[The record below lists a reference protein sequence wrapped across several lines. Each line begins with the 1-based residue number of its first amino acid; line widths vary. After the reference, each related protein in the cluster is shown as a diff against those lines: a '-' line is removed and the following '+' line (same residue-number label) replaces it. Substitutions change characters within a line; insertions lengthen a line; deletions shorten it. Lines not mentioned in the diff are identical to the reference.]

1 MGGWLVPLMPPQVI
15 LNQIDK
21 TLVMAAT
28 SQASAERI
36 STLQDAFCGML
47 STAITKLLSQEDSK
61 GALLPL
67 ADKASTRSTS
77 PHCGCLPVTAKLSAA
92 CSIDAPARHAIG
104 ITHTRSCDPGRNAC
118 VPWELWQQ

>member
-1 MGGWLVPLMPPQVI
+1 MVCLSLSIAFLFLSHVAQVI

-67 ADKASTRSTS
+67 ADKVRYA
-77 PHCGCLPVTAKLSAA
+77 CGDALCMNAVTAWHCIGMHKL
-92 CSIDAPARHAIG
+92 
-104 ITHTRSCDPGRNAC
+104 
-118 VPWELWQQ
+118 

>member
-1 MGGWLVPLMPPQVI
+1 MQSIICFSILVKSDTPDKQMNLGLGLSVDEHCIPVPFLAQVI

-67 ADKASTRSTS
+67 ADKVRYA
-77 PHCGCLPVTAKLSAA
+77 CGDALCMNAVTA
-92 CSIDAPARHAIG
+92 
-104 ITHTRSCDPGRNAC
+104 
-118 VPWELWQQ
+118 

>member
-1 MGGWLVPLMPPQVI
+1 MPLLPPQVI

-67 ADKASTRSTS
+67 ADKVGARS
-77 PHCGCLPVTAKLSAA
+77 PLPSLPSLLLLSASDDQA
-92 CSIDAPARHAIG
+92 GGGLQHGRTLLHATSTIHARV
-104 ITHTRSCDPGRNAC
+104 RC
-118 VPWELWQQ
+118 